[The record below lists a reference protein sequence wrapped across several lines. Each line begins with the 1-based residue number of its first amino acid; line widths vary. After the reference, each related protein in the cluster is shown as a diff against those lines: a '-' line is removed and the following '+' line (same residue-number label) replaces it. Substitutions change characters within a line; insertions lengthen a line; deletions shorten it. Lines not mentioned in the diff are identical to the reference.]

1 MIESE
6 LLKKLS
12 DTKDVLNEQFGIS
25 KFALFGSYARGE
37 ATENSDVDIVILEMH
52 KKDLSQRLGAKAY
65 LEKVLHKKIDI
76 GYFDSMKTFIK
87 NRIQKN
93 FIYV

>member
-1 MIESE
+1 MTQSE

-12 DTKDVLNEQFGIS
+12 DAKDVLHEQFGIS

-52 KKDLSQRLGAKAY
+52 KKDLTKRLEAKAY
-65 LEKVLHKKIDI
+65 LEKTLHKKIDI

-87 NRIQKN
+87 NRIQKD